1 MGRFVSMSASILLLS
16 VVAAPV
22 FGQRQME
29 NVSRRVIAVHQSTTQ
44 VYVGWRLFA
53 TDSPSI
59 AFNLYRSTDGGAA
72 VKLNAT
78 PLTATTDY
86 VDTSFTATLSNAY
99 FVRPVLHGQELA
111 ASPAYTLPAN
121 SPVQQY
127 ISIPLQVPP
136 TPAHSSCGGT
146 TSGGSYTANDGTVA
160 DLDGDGEY
168 EYIVKWDP
176 SDSRDNASTGCSS
189 PQILDAYKLD
199 GTRLWRINLGP
210 NIRSGA
216 HYTQFMVY
224 DLDGDGMAEVV
235 MKTADGTIDGLGH
248 VIGSS
253 TALWVDTV
261 STSPTFGKV
270 ETGPE
275 YLTIFN
281 GTTGAAMDTVNYDP
295 PRGNANAWNGP
306 GGNCG
311 HDNSGNRVD
320 RFLAGVAYLDGV
332 HPSAVMARG
341 YYGRSTMAAWDW
353 KNGHLTEH
361 WFYDSGLGA
370 VLNPDGTWAYN
381 ITTNLFTG
389 EGDHYMTVADV
400 DNDGK
405 DDIVYGSMVV
415 NSDGT
420 GRYGTGLWHGDAMH
434 VSRFSPDPHSDL
446 MFYGVH
452 EHAAVCPG
460 TTPGYGTD
468 LHNARTGAIIV
479 GTNLGVLNDY
489 GRGMIAVLDPLSS
502 MAYMWGGTGLVGI
515 DGNTFSSNT
524 PASTNFGIWWDADLA
539 RELEDGTSVTKY
551 NVNTHA
557 TTTLL
562 SASGVTSNN
571 GTKSDPVL
579 TADIFGDWREE
590 VIYRTSSSPIALRIY
605 ISTIPAANRL
615 PTLMQDP
622 EYRLAVTNQNVAYN
636 QPPWPSFYIGPGMA
650 TPPAPNIVTQAS
662 AGVALDA
669 AIAAK
674 SGALNNRVWTLS
686 VTNAGPGIAESVWIN
701 SVTFAQTY
709 GSACTPAVLPRVP
722 AYPPAFPIVVGDLD
736 QNTTGA
742 GNINIDFT
750 GCATTARFTVTV
762 GLSANAGRATSVVRT
777 NQFY

>member
-1 MGRFVSMSASILLLS
+1 MRRFVSILASILLLS
-16 VVAAPV
+16 VVAVPV

-29 NVSRRVIAVHQSTTQ
+29 NVSRRVIAVHSSATQ

-53 TDSPSI
+53 TDSPGI
-59 AFNLYRSTDGGAA
+59 AFNVYRSTDSGAP
-72 VKLNAT
+72 VKLNAA
-78 PLTATTDY
+78 PLTATTDF
-86 VDTSFTATLSNAY
+86 VDSTASLSYPNAY
-99 FVRPVLHGQELA
+99 FVRPVLHNQELA

-127 ISIPLQVPP
+127 ISIPIQIPP
-136 TPAHSSCGGT
+136 TPAHNSCGT
-146 TSGGSYTANDGTVA
+146 TPGGSYTANDGTVA

-168 EYIVKWDP
+168 EYILKWDP

-199 GTRLWRINLGP
+199 GTQLWRINLGP

-224 DLDGDGMAEVV
+224 DLDGDGKAEVV
-235 MKTADGTIDGLGH
+235 MKTADGTVDGLGT
-248 VIGSS
+248 VIGDS
-253 TALWVDTV
+253 TANYVDKV
-261 STSPTFGKV
+261 STSATFGKV

-320 RFLAGVAYLDGV
+320 RFLAGVGYLDGV
-332 HPSAVMARG
+332 HASAIMARG

-361 WFYDSGLGA
+361 WFYDSGLGV
-370 VLNPDGTWAYN
+370 VLNPDGTYN
-381 ITTNLFTG
+381 HNIATNLFTG

-420 GRYGTGLWHGDAMH
+420 GRYGTGQWHGDAMH
-434 VSRFSPDPHSDL
+434 VSRFDPNNPDL
-446 MFYGVH
+446 LFYGVH
-452 EHAAVCPG
+452 EHAVLCSGQPALWG
-460 TTPGYGTD
+460 TE
-468 LHNARTGAIIV
+468 LHNARTGQIIA
-479 GTNLGVLNDY
+479 GTDLGVIKDF
-489 GRGMIAVLDPLSS
+489 GRGMIAVLDPTNP
-502 MAYMWGGTGLVGI
+502 MAYMWGGTPPLV
-515 DGNTFSSNT
+515 DLNSNT
-524 PASTNFGIWWDADLA
+524 VSSHSPGSTNFGIWWDADLA
-539 RELEDGTSVTKY
+539 RELEDSTSVTKY
-551 NVNTHA
+551 SIASNS

-562 SASGVTSNN
+562 SASGVASNN
-571 GTKSDPVL
+571 GSKADPVL

-590 VIYRTSSSPIALRIY
+590 VIYRASNNLSLRIY

-662 AGVALDA
+662 AGVTLNALT
-669 AIAAK
+669 AAK
-674 SGALNNRVWTLS
+674 SGPLNNRVRTLA

-701 SVTFAQTY
+701 SVTFTQTY
-709 GSACTPAVLPRVP
+709 GAACTPAVLPRVP

-736 QNTTGA
+736 QGGTGT

-750 GCATTARFTVTV
+750 GCATTARFTVTI
-762 GLSANAGRATSVVRT
+762 GLSANAGPAAPVVRT

>member
-1 MGRFVSMSASILLLS
+1 MKRSVSMPASILLLAM
-16 VVAAPV
+16 VAAPV

-29 NVSRRVIAVHQSTTQ
+29 NVSRRVIAVRSSTTQ

-53 TDSPSI
+53 TDSPDI
-59 AFNLYRSTDGGAA
+59 AFNLYRSTGGGAP
-72 VKLNAT
+72 VLLNPT
-78 PLTATTDY
+78 PITATTNY
-86 VDTSFTATLSNAY
+86 VDTSFVATLTNAY
-99 FVRPVLHGQELA
+99 YVRPVLHGQELA
-111 ASPAYTLPAN
+111 ASPTYTLPAN

-127 ISIPLQVPP
+127 ISIPISIPP
-136 TPAHSSCGGT
+136 TPSRNSCGTGA
-146 TSGGSYTANDGTVA
+146 GGSYSANDGTVA

-189 PQILDAYKLD
+189 PQILDGYKLD

-224 DLDGDGMAEVV
+224 DLDGDGKAEIV
-235 MKTADGTIDGLGH
+235 MKTADGTVDGLGH
-248 VIGSS
+248 VIGDPA
-253 TALWVDTV
+253 ALWVDTV
-261 STSPTFGKV
+261 STSATYGKV

-281 GTTGAAMDTVNYDP
+281 GATGAAMDTVNYDP
-295 PRGNANAWNGP
+295 PRGNPYAWNGP

-353 KNGHLTEH
+353 RNGHLTER

-370 VLNPDGTWAYN
+370 VLNADGTWAYN
-381 ITTNLFTG
+381 IATNLFTG
-389 EGDHYMTVADV
+389 EGAHYMTVADV
-400 DNDGK
+400 DNDGR

-434 VSRFSPDPHSDL
+434 VSRFDPNNPDL
-446 MFYGVH
+446 LFYGVH
-452 EHAAVCPG
+452 EHAAVCSG

-468 LHNARTGAIIV
+468 LHNARTGAIIA
-479 GTNLGVLNDY
+479 GTDLGVLKDF
-489 GRGMIAVLDPLSS
+489 GRGMIAVLDPASP
-502 MAYMWGGTGLVGI
+502 MAYMWGGGPGLV
-515 DGNTFSSNT
+515 DLTGNAVTSST
-524 PASTNFGIWWDADLA
+524 PSSTNFGIWWDADLA
-539 RELEDGTSVTKY
+539 RELEDSTSVTKW
-551 NVNTHA
+551 NFNTHA

-562 SASGVTSNN
+562 STSGTASNN
-571 GTKSDPVL
+571 STKATPVL

-590 VIYRTSSSPIALRIY
+590 LILRASNNQSLRVY
-605 ISTIPAANRL
+605 ISTIPATNRL

-622 EYRLAVTNQNVAYN
+622 EYRLAVTSQNTAYN

-650 TPPAPNIVTQAS
+650 TPPPPNIVTRAS
-662 AGVALDA
+662 AGVTLNV

-674 SGALNNRVWTLS
+674 SGALNNRLWTLS
-686 VTNAGPGIAESVWIN
+686 VTNAGPGVAQSVWIN
-701 SVTFAQTY
+701 NVTLTQTY
-709 GSACTPAVLPRVP
+709 GAACTPAVLPRVP

-736 QNTTGA
+736 QGAAGA
-742 GNINIDFT
+742 GAIHLDFT
-750 GCATTARFTVTV
+750 GCATTARFTVTI
-762 GLSANAGRATSVVRT
+762 GLSANAGPAAPIVRT